1 MFIKKFQKKLA
12 TNNVVA
18 RKKKENILS
27 AHTGGGCLNRHPLL
41 KSRRSP
47 KILRRDILE
56 KAFYGIYK
64 GLTGL
69 DMPGVFRILLSSL
82 LAENVGFVSSL

>member
-18 RKKKENILS
+18 RKKENILS

-41 KSRRSP
+41 KSRRSL
-47 KILRRDILE
+47 KILWRDILE

-64 GLTGL
+64 ELTGL
-69 DMPGVFRILLSSL
+69 DMPGVFRILLSSP

>member
-18 RKKKENILS
+18 RKKKKKKIFCQ
-27 AHTGGGCLNRHPLL
+27 HIPGGGCLNRHPLL

-47 KILRRDILE
+47 KILWRDILE

-64 GLTGL
+64 ELTGL
-69 DMPGVFRILLSSL
+69 NTPSIFLDSP
-82 LAENVGFVSSL
+82 FVTSG

>member
-18 RKKKENILS
+18 RKKKKIFCQ
-27 AHTGGGCLNRHPLL
+27 HIPGGGCLNRHPLL

-47 KILRRDILE
+47 KILWRDILE

-64 GLTGL
+64 ELTGL
-69 DMPGVFRILLSSL
+69 NTPGIFLDSP
-82 LAENVGFVSSL
+82 FVTSG

>member
-18 RKKKENILS
+18 RKKRKYFVSIYRGRVSKS
-27 AHTGGGCLNRHPLL
+27 APPPQIAPVFK
-41 KSRRSP
+41 KSPAGYFGKS
-47 KILRRDILE
+47 I
-56 KAFYGIYK
+56 YGIYK
-64 GLTGL
+64 ELTGL
-69 DMPGVFRILLSSL
+69 DMPSVFRILLSSL